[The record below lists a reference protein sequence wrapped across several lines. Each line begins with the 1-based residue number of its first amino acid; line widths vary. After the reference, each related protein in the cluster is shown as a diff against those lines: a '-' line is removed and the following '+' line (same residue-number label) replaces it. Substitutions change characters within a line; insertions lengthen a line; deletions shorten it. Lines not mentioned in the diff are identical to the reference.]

1 MCKHTQSGQIYQKDN
16 QMFSHV
22 AGRSTQKTNWRE
34 NLGHISHLSYGKEK
48 NHSQRKEKI
57 KSSLR
62 IEINKKITK
71 LHRPDYTTASEV

>member
-48 NHSQRKEKI
+48 KSFSAERKD
-57 KSSLR
+57 
-62 IEINKKITK
+62 KKFFTN
-71 LHRPDYTTASEV
+71 